1 MYLAANNRAKNTAN
15 GVQGGVG
22 ARWRA
27 VGKLSRTILLICARL
42 NENSKKASLLST
54 GIGAATLIMLSL

>member
-1 MYLAANNRAKNTAN
+1 MYFALNNQAQNTAD

-27 VGKLSRTILLICARL
+27 VGKLF
-42 NENSKKASLLST
+42 
-54 GIGAATLIMLSL
+54 G